1 LSPDGKPGLR
11 ERKKAKTRAAI
22 QHHALRLFREQGYHA
37 TTVAQIAEAAEV
49 SEATFYRY
57 FRTKEDVVLWDEFDP
72 LLIAS
77 FRSQPAELRPIQA
90 LRAAFRAVYSGLT
103 EEQWQEQRERME
115 LYLGVPELR
124 SATLDQFFDM
134 VPVISEMVAQRTGR
148 SPEDPAVRTFA
159 GAVIGVA
166 FSVLGA
172 AAKEP
177 ASDWVRLIDEALQY
191 VEHGLP
197 L

>member
-57 FRTKEDVVLWDEFDP
+57 FRTKEDVVLWDELDP